1 MNQAYITLIILAVVA
16 VMFVVEIVP
25 AAVVALSAVVLL
37 VFFGILTPSDAFS
50 GLSNS
55 NVVLFGGMFVVG
67 AAMLKSGLATAI
79 GNAIVK
85 KVGTYQIPL
94 IGSFMAL
101 TVGMSAFASN
111 TGTVACLLP
120 VIIGV
125 CLSAR
130 IPSAPILMATAVA
143 ANSGCM
149 LTMVGTPP
157 NMLAVAEAENYGLAP
172 FGFFE
177 FALLGGPI
185 VIACTIFM
193 LTIGMKLLP
202 QREADTG
209 LLTRDVGDRGTN
221 RQRIMSLL
229 ILVFVVIGMIVGIP
243 GLSPAMVAL
252 IAALL
257 CVLTKTI
264 TEKQAYQG
272 IDWQTIFLFAGMLP
286 FALAM
291 QKTGAGELIANT
303 VIHALGST
311 PSYRMII
318 AALFIVSA
326 GLTQFMPNTATA
338 ALLMPI
344 GSSVCAKLGIPAY
357 GALITVAVGTSCS
370 FATPIATPCNTM
382 VLGPSGMHFKDY
394 VKVGVPLVLI
404 AFVLTTVLVPMIW

>member
-257 CVLTKTI
+257 CVLTRTI

>member
-1 MNQAYITLIILAVVA
+1 
-16 VMFVVEIVP
+16 
-25 AAVVALSAVVLL
+25 
-37 VFFGILTPSDAFS
+37 
-50 GLSNS
+50 
-55 NVVLFGGMFVVG
+55 
-67 AAMLKSGLATAI
+67 
-79 GNAIVK
+79 
-85 KVGTYQIPL
+85 
-94 IGSFMAL
+94 
-101 TVGMSAFASN
+101 
-111 TGTVACLLP
+111 
-120 VIIGV
+120 
-125 CLSAR
+125 
-130 IPSAPILMATAVA
+130 
-143 ANSGCM
+143 
-149 LTMVGTPP
+149 
-157 NMLAVAEAENYGLAP
+157 MLAVAEAENYGLAP

-257 CVLTKTI
+257 CVLTRTI